1 MKTFLILAVVAVVL
15 FAPVVGADR
24 GVAGGL
30 FDANSGERILE
41 TAVKVG
47 IAGVVIGGGVAILDE
62 LFGGGDRN
70 RDYVVVRDSGGWG
83 HGHGGWGR
91 DRGCRSC
98 AYEYQRQYNAGLAAG
113 ESARRYE
120 RFQRDEQSR
129 RREAIRAE
137 RAGNLGRQDGFE
149 DGSRPRHR
157 GRW

>member
-15 FAPVVGADR
+15 FAPVVGAGR

-83 HGHGGWGR
+83 HGHGGWGHG
-91 DRGCRSC
+91 DRGCRGC
-98 AYEYQRQYNAGLAAG
+98 GYEYRRQYNSGWEAGVN
-113 ESARRYE
+113 ARRYE
-120 RFQRDEQSR
+120 RFQRQEGTGR
-129 RREAIRAE
+129 LAPLRTG
-137 RAGNLGRQDGFE
+137 RAGN
-149 DGSRPRHR
+149 R
-157 GRW
+157 GPPAG